1 MLVCSELEV
10 QGSRIV
16 QEIGRISATSAWHGV
31 HVNASGDHREA
42 ALARL
47 IQQAKDF
54 EADAIIGV
62 DYAVDGAR
70 AIDLSAIP
78 VQRIAASGI
87 AVKLARG

>member
-1 MLVCSELEV
+1 MLVSSELEV

-16 QEIGRISATSAWHGV
+16 QEIGRISATSSWHGV
-31 HVNASGDHREA
+31 QVHGTDSHREA

-62 DYAVDGAR
+62 DYAVDGAS

-78 VQRIAASGI
+78 VQRVAASGI
-87 AVKLARG
+87 AVRLARG